1 MTHLSHYCKKSAQ
14 RKKGFTLVEMIVV
27 IAILSIL
34 MTFASN
40 LLQDIGQGRS
50 VDTAIAELE
59 NMLEEAKQTAV
70 GNDTSTR
77 VVIVDD
83 PNDTSASSKHLR
95 YAVVVML
102 HKTDKSRGS
111 YDGTEIGTRGI
122 WKSVSKGR
130 SFPKGVYFSPSHSIP
145 LEWAEEDGKT
155 ALGHDFMQ
163 LASVG
168 KTNVYYVE
176 FDEKGR
182 FVGQDADPEF
192 GTPPLR
198 LVVMKAIRTNDKKY
212 PDAIRPVS
220 VDNEGRPLSAKGVVL
235 YPTGHNV
242 RMRTRDQIG
251 EGTKPKRRTSRSS
264 RNED

>member
-1 MTHLSHYCKKSAQ
+1 MTRLSHFYKKSAQ

-50 VDTAIAELE
+50 VDTAIAEIE

-83 PNDTSASSKHLR
+83 PGDDKHLR
-95 YAVVVML
+95 YAMVMML
-102 HKTDKSRGS
+102 HKTEKSRGN
-111 YDGTEIGTRGI
+111 YDGTEIGTRGL
-122 WKSVSKGR
+122 WKSVSRGR
-130 SFPKGVYFSPSHSIP
+130 SFPKGVYFSPSHSTP
-145 LEWAEEDGKT
+145 LEWSEEEGKT

-163 LASVG
+163 IAGVG

-198 LVVMKAIRTNDKKY
+198 LVVMRGVPTSDKKY
-212 PDAIRPVS
+212 IGGIKPAS
-220 VDNEGRPLSAKGVVL
+220 VDNHNRPLSAKGVVL

-251 EGTKPKRRTSRSS
+251 AGIQPKKRSARSSRSS
-264 RNED
+264 D